1 MAGELQF
8 IETDI
13 HFPKPSLV
21 INMMMIKTLTQRV
34 LQHQPKAAAV
44 FVRGV
49 TSHKVDNHAFVNGM
63 SEEEAERALQRNVEI
78 RTKHF
83 AEPGSFPEVSLG
95 ETEINADIAN
105 RKRVIYRSKQ
115 RGWLEVDLLLGSW
128 ASNNVM
134 QLTPEELAQYEDIL
148 NQETIDIFNYISAKD
163 EIPEHLQTPM
173 MDRLQAYC
181 RSSPLGKASIESFA
195 ANKKYMSN

>member
-1 MAGELQF
+1 MM
-8 IETDI
+8 
-13 HFPKPSLV
+13 
-21 INMMMIKTLTQRV
+21 MMMIKQLTQRKS
-34 LQHQPKAAAV
+34 KATAML
-44 FVRGV
+44 VRSV

-63 SEEEAERALQRNVEI
+63 SEQEAERALRRNVEI

-83 AEPGSFPEVSLG
+83 AEPGAFPEVSQG
-95 ETEINADIAN
+95 ETAINADIAN

-134 QLTPEELAQYEDIL
+134 ELTPEELAQYEDIL
-148 NQETIDIFNYISAKD
+148 NQETIDIFNYISGKD

-181 RSSPLGKASIESFA
+181 RSSPLGKASVEGFA